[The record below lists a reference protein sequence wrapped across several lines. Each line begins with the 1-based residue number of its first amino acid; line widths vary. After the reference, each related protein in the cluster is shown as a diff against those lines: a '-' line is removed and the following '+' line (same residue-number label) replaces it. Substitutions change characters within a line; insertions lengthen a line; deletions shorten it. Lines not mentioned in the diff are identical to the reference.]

1 MAHKRTDTPPT
12 SHLQGMGTK
21 ELSSFPQKHNK
32 RRNRIV
38 AKTHSGA
45 IHLIGSKFI
54 MNGLTEKEY
63 GRLYSRLFELRQ
75 SGDYGDMYD
84 ATEEE
89 IIPYISKTEALV
101 SKMEELITLI

>member
-1 MAHKRTDTPPT
+1 MT
-12 SHLQGMGTK
+12 
-21 ELSSFPQKHNK
+21 
-32 RRNRIV
+32 
-38 AKTHSGA
+38 
-45 IHLIGSKFI
+45 
-54 MNGLTEKEY
+54 GLTEKEY

-75 SGDYGDMYD
+75 SGNYGDMYD

>member
-1 MAHKRTDTPPT
+1 MT
-12 SHLQGMGTK
+12 
-21 ELSSFPQKHNK
+21 
-32 RRNRIV
+32 
-38 AKTHSGA
+38 
-45 IHLIGSKFI
+45 
-54 MNGLTEKEY
+54 GLTEKEY